1 MACVPMTACSLLSV
15 IPSQFL
21 FEPSYSIKQ
30 ILPVKLPFVV
40 ARGAAAFQPPERRL
54 RVRKSR
60 SVVAEAVLLYL
71 REALQVVQRVAVR
84 LDGALVMIA
93 FLNS

>member
-1 MACVPMTACSLLSV
+1 MACVPMTACSLFSV
-15 IPSQFL
+15 ITSQFL

-60 SVVAEAVLLYL
+60 SVVAEEVLLYL
-71 REALQVVQRVAVR
+71 SEKQNQARSIVENINGRQALLER
-84 LDGALVMIA
+84 
-93 FLNS
+93 